1 MVRLTV
7 EQNRIGQILQAGSLL
22 LNASSTGDDV
32 ARQIEAQMTLLNRH
46 WEELR
51 VQAMDRQTRYVT
63 ITVCSLLRLNIK
75 MSA

>member
-1 MVRLTV
+1 MRLTV